1 MLIFANRFGNK
12 NFGNIS
18 NFIWTLATKYFL
30 PFESPCIMLSAKS
43 IHIYCSK
50 ENYSQ
55 SSLKHER
62 YMCKVYEFNIPC
74 TKGIIHSKALN
85 FSLLRYYWTTTRRSK
100 FLWENL
106 KIRFFW
112 WNPHSSIGGINFF
125 LLTSNIEFFI
135 WNIFFHDI
143 ISLSYYVDG
152 IKRIRKINLLSIYI
166 HGVLSSLYAYLFNRY
181 VDEIISWGKY
191 CVWNEVR
198 VLWHC
203 KFNLYKYGFTRIC
216 VRVCFLILY
225 TYYTNF

>member
-1 MLIFANRFGNK
+1 
-12 NFGNIS
+12 
-18 NFIWTLATKYFL
+18 
-30 PFESPCIMLSAKS
+30 
-43 IHIYCSK
+43 
-50 ENYSQ
+50 
-55 SSLKHER
+55 
-62 YMCKVYEFNIPC
+62 MCKVYEFNIPC

-166 HGVLSSLYAYLFNRY
+166 HRILSSLYAYLFNRY

-203 KFNLYKYGFTRIC
+203 KFNLYKCGFTRIC

>member
-1 MLIFANRFGNK
+1 MTNIFEFDFNSGHEIF
-12 NFGNIS
+12 S
-18 NFIWTLATKYFL
+18 
-30 PFESPCIMLSAKS
+30 PFESPCSMLSAKS

-125 LLTSNIEFFI
+125 LTNLEYWIFYLKHFLSWHNIVILLCGWDKTNKKNQSF
-135 WNIFFHDI
+135 
-143 ISLSYYVDG
+143 
-152 IKRIRKINLLSIYI
+152 INLYSSYFILLVCIFIQSICRWNYI
-166 HGVLSSLYAYLFNRY
+166 LRQILCLER
-181 VDEIISWGKY
+181 GKST
-191 CVWNEVR
+191 VT
-198 VLWHC
+198 L
-203 KFNLYKYGFTRIC
+203 KIQFI
-216 VRVCFLILY
+216 
-225 TYYTNF
+225 

>member
-1 MLIFANRFGNK
+1 
-12 NFGNIS
+12 
-18 NFIWTLATKYFL
+18 
-30 PFESPCIMLSAKS
+30 MLSAKS

-112 WNPHSSIGGINFF
+112 WNPHSSIGGINFSLTNLEYWIFYLKHF
-125 LLTSNIEFFI
+125 LSWHNIVILLCRWDKTNKKNQSF
-135 WNIFFHDI
+135 
-143 ISLSYYVDG
+143 
-152 IKRIRKINLLSIYI
+152 INLYSSCFILLVCIFIQSICRWNYI
-166 HGVLSSLYAYLFNRY
+166 LRQILCLERGKSTVTL
-181 VDEIISWGKY
+181 EIQFI
-191 CVWNEVR
+191 
-198 VLWHC
+198 
-203 KFNLYKYGFTRIC
+203 
-216 VRVCFLILY
+216 
-225 TYYTNF
+225 

>member
-1 MLIFANRFGNK
+1 M
-12 NFGNIS
+12 
-18 NFIWTLATKYFL
+18 
-30 PFESPCIMLSAKS
+30 
-43 IHIYCSK
+43 HIYCSK

-125 LLTSNIEFFI
+125 LTNLEYWIFYLNHFLSWHNIVILLCGWDKTNKKNQSF
-135 WNIFFHDI
+135 
-143 ISLSYYVDG
+143 
-152 IKRIRKINLLSIYI
+152 INLYSSCFILLVCIFIQSICRWNYIWRQILSLER
-166 HGVLSSLYAYLFNRY
+166 GKSTVTL
-181 VDEIISWGKY
+181 EIQFI
-191 CVWNEVR
+191 
-198 VLWHC
+198 
-203 KFNLYKYGFTRIC
+203 
-216 VRVCFLILY
+216 
-225 TYYTNF
+225 

>member
-1 MLIFANRFGNK
+1 MLIFANIFGNK

-18 NFIWTLATKYFL
+18 NFIWTLATRYFL

-152 IKRIRKINLLSIYI
+152 IKRIRKNQSF
-166 HGVLSSLYAYLFNRY
+166 S
-181 VDEIISWGKY
+181 
-191 CVWNEVR
+191 
-198 VLWHC
+198 
-203 KFNLYKYGFTRIC
+203 NLYSSCFILLVCIFIQSIC
-216 VRVCFLILY
+216 RWNYILRQILCLERGKS
-225 TYYTNF
+225 TVTLEIQFI